1 MKFAKIIKKLAL
13 KFIFD
18 ALDRNKT
25 VVIETLNKKLNLPF
39 MDEKDEAE
47 LFEAVYELLETILV
61 DAIVEKSSKKGK
73 SGL

>member
-18 ALDRNKT
+18 ALEKNKA
-25 VVIETLNKKLNLPF
+25 VVITTLNKKLNLPF
-39 MDEKDEAE
+39 MNEKDEAE

-61 DAIVEKSSKKGK
+61 DVIVEKADAKKK
-73 SGL
+73 